1 MGRLSASA
9 DWRVWAGS
17 LSLLYLA
24 VFLASSNRALIGT
37 EIWALHYASQPL
49 AAQMEAV
56 RQDLVHPPLIYLL
69 QRGWIAVFGAAD
81 RTVKLLPVVFNVPA
95 LFLFVWLARRVTS
108 RWREAAVL
116 FAGHYLLAD
125 SAVNLVRMYG
135 LAVLLTLA
143 ALVVWELWRQ
153 QPSVRRL
160 AAWTAIM
167 TALVYTHYSG
177 LLVLAGFVAA
187 NWFFGV
193 RQKVFV
199 PASAVPVLSFLPWL
213 AYVYPVYAAR
223 GLETNLWWVEML
235 LAQPYKGL
243 AMMAYEFLGSFPVE
257 GAGRYAAVGAAVLVH
272 AALLGAAVP
281 ALRRVWPPG
290 RQQERQAQWLWTLV
304 VFAGVPVA
312 LLCVFSLA
320 YTPAL
325 APRFLL
331 VILPAYWLLLILLA
345 ELAGRRGARLLYGVL
360 APWVAVSVVWGVA
373 ESLRTPPLRRHVEL
387 VARELGPGDLVLCD
401 PDLASHVYWELRH
414 RNGRQARVEAAP
426 VRSLEGLPPVER
438 RAAEQAKR
446 LSVVPARPAEKV
458 GLQGV
463 RRVWLFDSRGAP
475 DRGVLRRLEEEGFRR
490 IQDAGSVKPGLWLY
504 VRPGA

>member
-1 MGRLSASA
+1 MVSDRT
-9 DWRVWAGS
+9 
-17 LSLLYLA
+17 
-24 VFLASSNRALIGT
+24 LIGT
-37 EIWALHYASQPL
+37 EIWALYYAQQPL

-56 RQDLVHPPLIYLL
+56 RQDLVHPPLMYML
-69 QRGWIAVFGAAD
+69 QRGWMAAFGAAD
-81 RTVKLLPVVFNVPA
+81 RTVKLLPVVLNVPA
-95 LFLFVWLARRVTS
+95 LVLFVWLARRITL
-108 RWREAAVL
+108 RWREAALL
-116 FAGHYLLAD
+116 FAGHYLLAE

-143 ALVVWELWRQ
+143 AMAVWELWRQ
-153 QPSVRRL
+153 EPSAGRL
-160 AAWTAIM
+160 AAWAAVM

-187 NWFFGV
+187 NWWFGV
-193 RQKVFV
+193 RRWVFV
-199 PASAVPVLSFLPWL
+199 SASAAAALSFLPWL

-257 GAGRYAAVGAAVLVH
+257 GAGRYAAVGAAVVVHLV
-272 AALLGAAVP
+272 LLGAAAP
-281 ALRRVWPPG
+281 TLRRLWPPG
-290 RQQERQAQWLWTLV
+290 RQRAPQAQWLWTLV
-304 VFAGVPVA
+304 VFVGVPVV

-331 VILPAYWLLLILLA
+331 VVLPAYWLLLILLT
-345 ELAGRRGARLLYGVL
+345 ELTGRRGAKLLYGVL
-360 APWVAVSVVWGVA
+360 VPWVAVSVVWGMA
-373 ESLRTPPLRRHVEL
+373 ESFETPPLRRHVEQ

-401 PDLASHVYWELRH
+401 PDLASQVYWELRH
-414 RNGRQARVEAAP
+414 RNGLQARVEAAP
-426 VRSLEGLPPVER
+426 VRSLKGLTPVQR
-438 RAAEQAKR
+438 RAAEQAER

-458 GLQGV
+458 GFEGV

-475 DRGVLRRLEEEGFRR
+475 DAAVLRRLEEEGFQRVH
-490 IQDAGSVKPGLWLY
+490 DAGSMKPGLWLY
-504 VRPGA
+504 ARPGT